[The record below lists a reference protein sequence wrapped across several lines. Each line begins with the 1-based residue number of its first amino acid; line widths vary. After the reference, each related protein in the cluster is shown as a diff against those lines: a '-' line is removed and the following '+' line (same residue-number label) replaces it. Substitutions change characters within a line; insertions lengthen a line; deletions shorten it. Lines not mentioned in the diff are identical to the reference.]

1 MGSTGG
7 HGSLGRMDDKVAFV
21 TGAARGLGRSH
32 AIRLAREGADIIAVD
47 TQEIIEGLPY
57 PPSTWNDLQETA
69 EAVKA
74 LGRKIVVKY
83 ADVRDLSA
91 LRLVLQEGVD
101 ELGHLDIVVANAGI
115 VSYSLASEMPAQMW
129 KDMIDVTLT
138 GSFYT
143 CQASIPHLRDGNRGG
158 SIILTSSTAGF
169 KGFTELAHYVSAK
182 HGVVGL
188 MRSLANELAPF
199 AIRVNTVHP
208 TSANTIMIHNEST
221 YRAFRPDLENPTME
235 DARSAFAAL
244 NALDVAWIEPSDVSN
259 AVAFLASDEARYI
272 TGITLPVDAGFM
284 VK

>member
-1 MGSTGG
+1 
-7 HGSLGRMDDKVAFV
+7 MDDKVAFV

-32 AIRLAREGADIIAVD
+32 AIRLASEGADIIAVD
-47 TQEIIEGLPY
+47 TQESIEGLPY
-57 PPSTWNDLQETA
+57 PPSTWSDLQETA
-69 EAVKA
+69 DAVDA
-74 LGRKIVVKY
+74 LGRRVVVKY
-83 ADVRDLSA
+83 ADVRDLPA
-91 LRLVLQEGVD
+91 LRLVLEEGVD

-115 VSYSLASEMPAQMW
+115 VSYSLASEMPSQMW

-158 SIILTSSTAGF
+158 SIILTSSTAGL

-188 MRSLANELAPF
+188 MRTLANELAPF

-208 TSANTIMIHNEST
+208 TSVNTLMIHNDST

-244 NALDVAWIEPSDVSN
+244 NALDVPWIEPSDVSN

-272 TGITLPVDAGFM
+272 TGVTLPVDAGFM
-284 VK
+284 VR